1 MKAVLGID
9 TSCYTTSAVLLGLNG
24 SLLAAAR
31 RLLQVPKGKRGL
43 AQSEMVFQ
51 HVRALPEQLASVW
64 GRFPEADCCAVGATL
79 YPRDLEGSY
88 MPAFLCGYGSAK
100 AVALSRQ
107 IPLFSLSHQANH
119 LWAGIWS
126 VKMPQEVQEFL
137 AIHASG
143 GTTDL
148 LHVKRCSA
156 QLQIEQLGGSADL
169 HAGQLLDRL
178 GVALGLPFPAGP
190 HLEKMA
196 AGFHEDAPDVP
207 VAVQGLQLSLSGPET
222 HLKKLLQKEI
232 PPPLLAAAA
241 ENLLGE
247 TLFRLLRRAVRQTG
261 VRDIL
266 GVGGV
271 LANTHIREHS
281 LGRLQRKLGCHIYLP
296 EPCWSGDHALGAA
309 YHAVLA
315 LQEQRI
321 AKHK

>member
-24 SLLAAAR
+24 SLLAASR
-31 RLLQVPKGKRGL
+31 RLLQVPQGKRGL

-51 HVRALPEQLASVW
+51 HVRALPEQLETIW
-64 GRFPEADCCAVGATL
+64 NRFPTGECSAVGATCC
-79 YPRDLEGSY
+79 PRDIEGSY

-100 AVALSRQ
+100 AVALSQ
-107 IPLFSLSHQANH
+107 KIPLFPLSHQANH

-126 VKMPQEVQEFL
+126 AKMPQEVHDFL
-137 AIHASG
+137 AVHVSG

-148 LHVKRCSA
+148 LQVKRCVA
-156 QLQIEQLGGSADL
+156 KLQIRQLCGSIDL

-178 GVALGLPFPAGP
+178 GVALGLPFPAGL

-196 AGFHEDAPDVP
+196 AGFHQEAPEVP

-222 HLKKLLQKEI
+222 HLKKLRQKGI
-232 PPPLLAAAA
+232 ASPLLAAAA

-261 VRDIL
+261 VRAIL

-271 LANTHIREHS
+271 LANKRIREHA
-281 LGRLQRKLGCHIYLP
+281 LDRLQTKLGCQIYLP

-309 YHAVLA
+309 YQAALA
-315 LQEQRI
+315 LQEQE
-321 AKHK
+321 K

>member
-24 SLLAAAR
+24 SLLAASR
-31 RLLQVPKGKRGL
+31 RLLQVPQGKRGL

-51 HVRALPEQLASVW
+51 HVRALPEQLETIW
-64 GRFPEADCCAVGATL
+64 NRFPTGECSAVGATCC
-79 YPRDLEGSY
+79 PRDIEGSY

-100 AVALSRQ
+100 AVALSQ
-107 IPLFSLSHQANH
+107 KIPLFPLSHQANH

-126 VKMPQEVQEFL
+126 AKMPQEVHDFL
-137 AIHASG
+137 AVHVSG

-148 LHVKRCSA
+148 LQVKRCGA
-156 QLQIEQLGGSADL
+156 KLQIRQLGGSIDL

-178 GVALGLPFPAGP
+178 GVALGLPFPAGL

-196 AGFHEDAPDVP
+196 AGFHQEAPEVP

-222 HLKKLLQKEI
+222 HLKKLRQKGI
-232 PPPLLAAAA
+232 ASPLLAAAA

-261 VRDIL
+261 VRAIL

-271 LANTHIREHS
+271 LANKRIREHA
-281 LGRLQRKLGCHIYLP
+281 LDRLQTKLGCQIYLP

-309 YHAVLA
+309 YQAALA
-315 LQEQRI
+315 LQEQE
-321 AKHK
+321 K

>member
-24 SLLAAAR
+24 SLLAASR
-31 RLLQVPKGKRGL
+31 RLLQVPQGKRGL

-51 HVRALPEQLASVW
+51 HVRALPEQLETIW
-64 GRFPEADCCAVGATL
+64 NRFPTGECSAVGATCC
-79 YPRDLEGSY
+79 PRDIEGSY

-100 AVALSRQ
+100 AVALSQ
-107 IPLFSLSHQANH
+107 KIPLFPLSHQANH

-126 VKMPQEVQEFL
+126 AKMPQEVQDFL
-137 AIHASG
+137 AVHVSG

-148 LHVKRCSA
+148 LQVKRCGA
-156 QLQIEQLGGSADL
+156 KLQIRQLGGSVDL

-178 GVALGLPFPAGP
+178 GVALGLPFPAGL

-196 AGFHEDAPDVP
+196 AGFHQEAPEVP

-222 HLKKLLQKEI
+222 HLKKLRQKGI
-232 PPPLLAAAA
+232 ASPLLAAAA

-261 VRDIL
+261 VRAIL

-271 LANTHIREHS
+271 LANKRIREHA
-281 LGRLQRKLGCHIYLP
+281 LDRLQTKLGCQIYLP

-309 YHAVLA
+309 YQAALA
-315 LQEQRI
+315 LQEQE
-321 AKHK
+321 K

>member
-24 SLLAAAR
+24 SLLAASR
-31 RLLQVPKGKRGL
+31 RLLQVPQGKRGL

-51 HVRALPEQLASVW
+51 HVRALPEQLQTIW
-64 GRFPEADCCAVGATL
+64 NRFPTGECSAVGATCC
-79 YPRDLEGSY
+79 PRDIEGSY

-100 AVALSRQ
+100 AVALSQ
-107 IPLFSLSHQANH
+107 KIPLFPLSHQANH

-126 VKMPQEVQEFL
+126 AKMPQEVQDFL
-137 AIHASG
+137 AVHVSG

-148 LHVKRCSA
+148 LQVKRCGA
-156 QLQIEQLGGSADL
+156 QLKIKQLGGSADL

-190 HLEKMA
+190 HLEKLA
-196 AGFHEDAPDVP
+196 SGFHQEAPEVP

-222 HLKKLLQKEI
+222 HLKKLLQKELS
-232 PPPLLAAAA
+232 PPLLAAAA

-261 VRDIL
+261 VRVIL

-271 LANTHIREHS
+271 LANTRIREHS
-281 LGRLQRKLGCHIYLP
+281 LGRLQAKLGCHIYLP

-309 YHAVLA
+309 YQAALA
-315 LQEQRI
+315 LQEQEQ
-321 AKHK
+321 

>member
-24 SLLAAAR
+24 SLLAASR
-31 RLLQVPKGKRGL
+31 RLLQVPQGKRGL

-51 HVRALPEQLASVW
+51 HVRALPEQLETIW
-64 GRFPEADCCAVGATL
+64 NRFPTGECSAVGATCC
-79 YPRDLEGSY
+79 PRDIEGSY

-100 AVALSRQ
+100 AVALSQ
-107 IPLFSLSHQANH
+107 KIPLFPLSHQANH

-126 VKMPQEVQEFL
+126 SKMPQEVHDFL
-137 AIHASG
+137 AVHVSG

-148 LHVKRCSA
+148 LQVKRCGA
-156 QLQIEQLGGSADL
+156 KLQIRQLGGSVDL

-178 GVALGLPFPAGP
+178 GVALGLPFPAGL

-196 AGFHEDAPDVP
+196 AGFHQEAPEVP

-222 HLKKLLQKEI
+222 HLKKLRQKGI
-232 PPPLLAAAA
+232 ASPLLAAAA

-261 VRDIL
+261 VRAIL

-271 LANTHIREHS
+271 LANKRIREHA
-281 LGRLQRKLGCHIYLP
+281 LDRLQTKLGCQIYLP

-309 YHAVLA
+309 YQAALA
-315 LQEQRI
+315 LQEQE
-321 AKHK
+321 K